1 MAIVGENARVLI
13 TVKTSP
19 QPSSKYGDTVCV
31 AGIRLDG
38 SSRDWIR
45 LYPIPFRYLGSE
57 QQFKKYDIVELT
69 VRRRHED
76 GRKESYSPEWDSITI
91 VDHLAGWESRVPI
104 MNEVPV
110 TTTCALRAGTTG
122 SPNGPSLGF
131 VDVLDISGLKF
142 KTHPGWS
149 AAEKVKISNAL
160 SQVDLFGGSGVP
172 PKLEAPQF
180 IVRYRYRCAQ
190 PSCTGHD
197 GQILDWEL
205 TELQRRLRHDSD
217 AEAKR
222 KITEKYFDMM
232 AHQKR
237 LTRFYLGNFERP
249 TKRDKFSVLGVYYP
263 ERKIASRQALF

>member
-1 MAIVGENARVLI
+1 MAIIGEDARVLI

-38 SSRDWIR
+38 PSRDWMR

-76 GRKESYSPEWDSITI
+76 GRKESYSPELESINV
-91 VDHLAGWESRVPI
+91 VDHLTGWEPRVSV
-104 MNEVPV
+104 MNDVAV

-122 SPNGPSLGF
+122 NPNGPSLGF

-142 KTHPGWS
+142 SAHPGWS

-160 SQVDLFGGSGVP
+160 SQVDLFGDSGVP
-172 PKLEAPQF
+172 PKLEAPRF
-180 IVRYRYRCAQ
+180 IIRYRYRCAG
-190 PSCTGHD
+190 PTCSGHD

-205 TELQRRLRHDSD
+205 TELQRRLRDDSD
-217 AEAKR
+217 DGAKR

-232 AHQKR
+232 AAQKR

-263 ERKIASRQALF
+263 ERSLASRQMLF